1 MKYGIA
7 GSGGFTTFPGGLMK
21 MSARLGE
28 TQGKVLTTKHRRNAE
43 ENKHPVFY
51 FPTKGGE

>member
-1 MKYGIA
+1 
-7 GSGGFTTFPGGLMK
+7 MK
-21 MSARLGE
+21 MNARLGE